1 MDTANALES
10 VTAEGTLL
18 TALTRD
24 GGARLLFAHTTKIVE
39 YARLRHDCSR
49 TVTAALGR
57 CLTAA
62 AIMGGTLKDEDGSV
76 TLRING
82 GGPAGSFTCVSDAHG
97 NVRGCCEDPKVELPP
112 NAQGKLDVG
121 GAVGREGDLY
131 VVRDYGFGEPY
142 VGYTK
147 LVSGEIAEDITA
159 YYAMS
164 EQTPT
169 VCALGVRV
177 WPEGKVKGAGGFLL
191 QLLPGAPEELA
202 DRLQERVEALP
213 SLSALIGEGKTGE
226 EITALVFGEIP
237 YDLLETKPIRYR
249 CNCSRERYR
258 SAIKGIGI
266 RELRDMRDSGEEAEV
281 ICRFCGERYVFPTEE
296 LAAMCAEREAELRAK
311 RDQAPAPEETP

>member
-62 AIMGGTLKDEDGSV
+62 AIMGGTLKDGDGSI

-131 VVRDYGFGEPY
+131 VVRD
-142 VGYTK
+142 
-147 LVSGEIAEDITA
+147 
-159 YYAMS
+159 
-164 EQTPT
+164 
-169 VCALGVRV
+169 
-177 WPEGKVKGAGGFLL
+177 
-191 QLLPGAPEELA
+191 
-202 DRLQERVEALP
+202 
-213 SLSALIGEGKTGE
+213 
-226 EITALVFGEIP
+226 
-237 YDLLETKPIRYR
+237 
-249 CNCSRERYR
+249 
-258 SAIKGIGI
+258 
-266 RELRDMRDSGEEAEV
+266 
-281 ICRFCGERYVFPTEE
+281 
-296 LAAMCAEREAELRAK
+296 
-311 RDQAPAPEETP
+311 